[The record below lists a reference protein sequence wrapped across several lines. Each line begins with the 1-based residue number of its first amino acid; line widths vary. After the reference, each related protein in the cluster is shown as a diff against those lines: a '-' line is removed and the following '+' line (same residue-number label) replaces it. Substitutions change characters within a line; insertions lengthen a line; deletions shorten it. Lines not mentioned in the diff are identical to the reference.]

1 MPNGAQDS
9 ISHSSIYNSDRKNL
23 IGSFG
28 TKLEILAFK
37 RANIIRGKIET
48 GIIVNVL

>member
-1 MPNGAQDS
+1 MPNGAQHNT
-9 ISHSSIYNSDRKNL
+9 SHGSIYRSDKKNV
-23 IGSFG
+23 IVSFG

-48 GIIVNVL
+48 GI